1 MRVISLLLVAAAL
14 PAQTFFP
21 PGLLDPQAQRY
32 SEFLKALHEPSLW
45 ELSQHDSKAEAY
57 RFFWL
62 RTFDHPVAIRLVVRP
77 SGSGWVNLRV
87 TTGQGGYAHGR
98 ISRYSVSWATK
109 AKTQSWIAAFD
120 RAGFW
125 GLPTLPPPDDA
136 IRLDGAQWIF
146 EAVKNGQY
154 HVVDRRS
161 PVPGDPVR
169 TLGIDG
175 LQLVRHHL
183 RLRAGEIY

>member
-1 MRVISLLLVAAAL
+1 MRVIWLLLLTAAL
-14 PAQTFFP
+14 PAQTYFP
-21 PGLLDPQAQRY
+21 PGVLDSQSQHY

-45 ELSQHDSKAEAY
+45 ELSQRDPKAEAY

-62 RTFDHPVAIRLVVRP
+62 RAFDHPVAIRLVVRTG
-77 SGSGWVNLRV
+77 GSGWVNLRV
-87 TTGQGGYAHGR
+87 TSGQGGYAHGR

-120 RAGFW
+120 QAGFW
-125 GLPTLPPPDDA
+125 RLPTQPPDDDV

-154 HVVDRRS
+154 HVVDRWS
-161 PVPGDPVR
+161 PDPGDPVR
-169 TLGIDG
+169 DLGLSG
-175 LQLVRHHL
+175 LRLTRL
-183 RLRAGEIY
+183 RLRPREIY